1 MNEKI
6 PNIFDV
12 YDEEGYPLELTR
24 MEKFFGKEIILHS
37 IKETTTQLSDK
48 AWVLMI
54 EYKNELHRV
63 LTSSQILMDQILP
76 VAHRLPFSLKIV
88 KEGKYYT
95 IKK

>member
-12 YDEEGYPLELTR
+12 YDEEGYPLELTK
-24 MEKFFGKEIILHS
+24 MESLLGKELILRE

-48 AWVLMI
+48 AWNLML
-54 EYKNELHRV
+54 EYKNELHKV

-76 VAHRLPFSLKIV
+76 VAHRIPFTVKIV
-88 KEGKYYT
+88 KEGRYYT
-95 IKK
+95 LAK